1 MKKKRV
7 NVFVC
12 IQMDIPNVGDRSSE
26 VHRVLDL
33 INDNLDGVDISL
45 SNANVEIITQGLD
58 ESNIIDTD
66 DFDIGCSVIVP
77 DPNDTDIHNHSFVGM
92 IKDFRGDN
100 AVIEDMDG
108 YCFEIETNRL
118 TLI

>member
-1 MKKKRV
+1 MKTKRV

-12 IQMDIPNVGDRSSE
+12 IQMDIPNVEDRSSE

-33 INDNLDGVDISL
+33 MNLDLDDGI
-45 SNANVEIITQGLD
+45 NANVEIITNVLD
-58 ESNIIDTD
+58 ESNIIDAD
-66 DFDIGCSVIVP
+66 DYDIGCSVIVP
-77 DPNDTDIHNHSFVGM
+77 DPNDTDIHNHSFVGT
-92 IKDFRGDN
+92 IKDFRDDN